1 MVTEFG
7 KILRI
12 IRINSEDS
20 LRGMANKLGIS
31 AAYLSSIENGKRPI
45 PDSLYDNICN
55 AYTLSDKDK
64 KKLKESILASSK
76 TIKIDLTELAEV
88 KKQMI
93 SKIMSDDIDEETLI
107 KLNEIINK

>member
-20 LRGMANKLGIS
+20 LRGMASKLGIS

-45 PDSLYDNICN
+45 PDTLYETICN
-55 AYTLSDKDK
+55 VYPLSENDK
-64 KKLKESILASSK
+64 KKLKEAILASSK
-76 TIKIDLTELAEV
+76 TIKINLTELAEI

-93 SKIMSDDIDEETLI
+93 SKIMSDEIDEETLI